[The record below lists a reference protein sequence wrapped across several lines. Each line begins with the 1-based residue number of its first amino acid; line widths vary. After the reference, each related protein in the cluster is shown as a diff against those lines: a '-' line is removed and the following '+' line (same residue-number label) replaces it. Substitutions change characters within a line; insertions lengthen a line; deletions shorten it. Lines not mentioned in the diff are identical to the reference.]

1 MRAETPPP
9 FSPPRPTASTPGV
22 APADTFLLAAFREF
36 YRELLRVKH
45 RVEAGEWHAAA
56 RPEGAVRSSDGT
68 AVWQELAALLDRQAL
83 DASRSGGDIGR
94 ELYLQAQYAMA
105 ALADEIFLH
114 LDWPGRLAWK
124 ENLLEAKLFGTHRA
138 GEVLLE
144 RIESVLRGRD
154 PVYAELARVYLMVLA
169 LGFEGRLRGSEEGPA
184 LLAAYRRALYRF
196 AFRRDPRVVR
206 GEEPVAPAAYAATLE
221 AGEGARLPHLR
232 RWLIAAAVVVA
243 IWIVGG
249 HLVWR
254 HLVSDFEPY
263 VERILAERQRD
274 GLLPLGDDP
283 PNVGSLSPERP
294 GEVRP

>member
-1 MRAETPPP
+1 MRAETRAP
-9 FSPPRPTASTPGV
+9 FTTARPTAPAAGT
-22 APADTFLLAAFREF
+22 APADTFLLVAFREF
-36 YRELLRVKH
+36 YRELLRAKH
-45 RVEAGEWHAAA
+45 RVEAGEWPAADRA
-56 RPEGAVRSSDGT
+56 EGDLATVGSGT
-68 AVWQELAALLDRQAL
+68 ALWQELAALLERQSL
-83 DASRSGGDIGR
+83 DAARTGGDIGR

-114 LDWPGRLAWK
+114 VDWPGQSSWK

-144 RIESVLRGRD
+144 RIEAVLRGRD

-184 LLAAYRRALYRF
+184 RLAAYRRALYRF
-196 AFRRDPRVVR
+196 AYRRDPRVVS
-206 GEEPVAPAAYAATLE
+206 GQELVVPAAYAATIE
-221 AGEGARLPHLR
+221 AGEGARLPYLR

-243 IWIVGG
+243 LWIVGG

-263 VERILAERQRD
+263 VERILAQDREGR
-274 GLLPLGDDP
+274 LVPLDP
-283 PNVGSLSPERP
+283 DRPEVAR
-294 GEVRP
+294 